1 MGRRDFRRSVWFS
14 WQRREIKG
22 FQKQGSRGDL
32 CRREAESRPALGG
45 PHCVGGAS
53 HSAIAVKDL
62 SFTGVSQQLFHRS
75 RGSHGRSPPPRG
87 TERRRA
93 REGARG
99 RRARPTVGGLRSP
112 APHREMIAAAPPPD
126 ASGSASPGRACSAAE
141 RLGRGGSGAGLRAA
155 MARGGGRGLQRR
167 GGVWRRLFSPRRW
180 CLAFDRGCSAW
191 RSELL
196 LKGAIAAGG
205 SQEGRSGA
213 GSGRGSPWSSAAAMS
228 AQCCAGQVSGG
239 RARGR

>member
-1 MGRRDFRRSVWFS
+1 MGRGDFRQSVWFS

-22 FQKQGSRGDL
+22 FQKQGSRGVL
-32 CRREAESRPALGG
+32 SLREAESRPALGG

-62 SFTGVSQQLFHRS
+62 SFTGISQQLFHRS
-75 RGSHGRSPPPRG
+75 WGSHGSSPPPRG

-112 APHREMIAAAPPPD
+112 APHREVIAAAQPPD

-155 MARGGGRGLQRR
+155 AARGGGRGLQGGAGFGGGCFRPGGGAWLSTGAARR
-167 GGVWRRLFSPRRW
+167 GGVS
-180 CLAFDRGCSAW
+180 
-191 RSELL
+191 RS
-196 LKGAIAAGG
+196 
-205 SQEGRSGA
+205 
-213 GSGRGSPWSSAAAMS
+213 
-228 AQCCAGQVSGG
+228 
-239 RARGR
+239 